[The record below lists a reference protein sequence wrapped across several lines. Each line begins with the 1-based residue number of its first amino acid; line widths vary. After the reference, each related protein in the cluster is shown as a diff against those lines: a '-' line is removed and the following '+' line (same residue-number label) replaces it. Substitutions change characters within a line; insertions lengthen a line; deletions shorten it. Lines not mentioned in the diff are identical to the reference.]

1 MGKYVIRRLLI
12 AVVVL
17 FAISILNFAFI
28 NLAPGDPLQALLP
41 PEVPNGTVAKLY
53 ADSGLNQAPPVRY
66 LRWLGEIVRG
76 NLGTSFQTGQS
87 TTQLIANTLPATLLL
102 TGSAMLLALLIGI
115 PLGIF
120 SALHERS
127 WLDELTT
134 VWSFAFTSIPS
145 FFLALLAVF
154 AFAVRLHWFPTGG
167 MHAYDKPSDPLDLL
181 RHLILPMIVLG
192 LLHVPGYV
200 RYVRA
205 SMLDVMRQ
213 DFVRTARAKGL
224 RERVVTWRHT
234 LPNALAPLITILGL
248 SLPGLVGS
256 SVLIEQVFAWP
267 GMGQLS
273 INSALFRDYPVFMG
287 TSLLY
292 AVAVLLSNLFADLVY
307 AVVDPRIRFT

>member
-1 MGKYVIRRLLI
+1 MWKYIVRRLLI

-17 FAISILNFAFI
+17 FVISILDFAFI

-41 PEVPNGTVAKLY
+41 PEAQASAAANLY
-53 ADSGLNQAPPVRY
+53 VQTGLNQSVPVRY
-66 LRWLGEIVRG
+66 LRWLGQILRG

-87 TTQLIANTLPATLLL
+87 TTSMIASTLPDTLLL
-102 TGSAMLLALLIGI
+102 TVSALVLALLIGV
-115 PLGIF
+115 PLGIA
-120 SALHERS
+120 SALKESS
-127 WLDELTT
+127 WLDEFTT
-134 VWSFAFTSIPS
+134 VWRFTFTSVPS

-154 AFAVRLHWFPTGG
+154 FFAVRLHWFPTGG
-167 MHAYDKPSDPLDLL
+167 MHAYDTPNDPVDLL
-181 RHLILPMIVLG
+181 RHMILPVTVLG
-192 LLHVPGYV
+192 LLHVPSYV

-224 RERVVTWRHT
+224 REHTVTWRHT

-248 SLPGLVGS
+248 TLPGLVGS

-273 INSALFRDYPVFMG
+273 INSALYRDYPVFMG
-287 TSLLY
+287 TSLLF

-307 AVVDPRIRFT
+307 AVVDPRIRYT